1 GRDHTGAGPGPEPAP
16 GEHSGPG
23 ATRPPAGADRP
34 DAAAWPA
41 APAGR
46 GGTGDET
53 PTAGAGPHGAPGT
66 DGATP
71 PADEAEALAEAAPR
85 PADADREPAPTA
97 GHGSRPGT
105 GQDGAEGTEAPG
117 AAEAS
122 GDTTPAE
129 PNGDTAPP
137 ETNGDT
143 TPSKANGNA
152 TAAEPSG
159 DATPDTAAGSPTPT
173 GQDGPHHTET
183 NGDTAPPETNGNTAP
198 GKANGNATTAEPSG
212 DTAPADASGDTAP
225 NKTNGNTA
233 PDTAART
240 PAPAGQDGPHHTEAS
255 PRGGSGERAEVP
267 GASGGGGGAAGKGK
281 RSAAAEALAAA
292 VRAVESGERSAASF
306 FNDTPAARPVPP
318 TAPAAPV
325 REQARAAAPAS
336 APAPAPVR
344 RPSARP
350 APGPGGEIPGSGDV
364 RQVLAAGG
372 APETLAGQVAAV
384 LGERAA
390 EALREDPWQ
399 LLAVPG
405 VRPDQADGFARALL
419 GPACE
424 PGDERR
430 ALALTGWLLERAA
443 LEGHTALESSALREA
458 LAKVSVPDPDEAL
471 RTAIAEGAVLVFQDA
486 LDAPSGGARPP
497 AADDEE
503 AEQPVRVLLGLDRY
517 ALAEESLADGLARLA
532 GTFATPG
539 GGAAADD
546 APAGDPSA
554 PGWESAAA
562 AAPTAS
568 AAELIRTV
576 AAHGL
581 VVHSGGEAARA
592 EPAAL
597 VAAARAMGLRAY
609 AAAHSEDGRRR
620 LAASLGEAPAAGPE
634 AASAAVTVAA
644 LLADAA
650 GPGRDEEGALALDL
664 LAVLDAPQLDVETAA
679 MLVESLP
686 DGARLVLSGDPGV
699 LWSAGPGRV
708 FADLVAARR
717 CPQIVSRTPDPGPI
731 GELVSGIGIG
741 ELLQVEAPGKEVVIV
756 PVRDAGEAVH
766 RTVQLVADSV
776 PRAIGVPPEQT
787 QVITPGHGGAAG
799 TRALNAALKNRLNP
813 GPGRFGGF
821 DPGDR
826 VAYTPAPGRTVPG
839 TVVSADAEGLRLDCA
854 GAPVVVPRAEV
865 GELVR
870 HGWALT
876 AHQAAGMRWPAAVVV
891 LPGDATAGLTRSWVY
906 TAFGRGERHLSV
918 VHGADG
924 ALPRAVAEIPF
935 KDRTTRLRALLQAQ
949 VPAESAG

>member
-1 GRDHTGAGPGPEPAP
+1 M
-16 GEHSGPG
+16 
-23 ATRPPAGADRP
+23 
-34 DAAAWPA
+34 
-41 APAGR
+41 
-46 GGTGDET
+46 
-53 PTAGAGPHGAPGT
+53 
-66 DGATP
+66 
-71 PADEAEALAEAAPR
+71 
-85 PADADREPAPTA
+85 
-97 GHGSRPGT
+97 
-105 GQDGAEGTEAPG
+105 
-117 AAEAS
+117 
-122 GDTTPAE
+122 
-129 PNGDTAPP
+129 
-137 ETNGDT
+137 
-143 TPSKANGNA
+143 
-152 TAAEPSG
+152 
-159 DATPDTAAGSPTPT
+159 
-173 GQDGPHHTET
+173 
-183 NGDTAPPETNGNTAP
+183 
-198 GKANGNATTAEPSG
+198 
-212 DTAPADASGDTAP
+212 
-225 NKTNGNTA
+225 
-233 PDTAART
+233 
-240 PAPAGQDGPHHTEAS
+240 
-255 PRGGSGERAEVP
+255 
-267 GASGGGGGAAGKGK
+267 
-281 RSAAAEALAAA
+281 
-292 VRAVESGERSAASF
+292 ESGERSAASF
-306 FNDTPAARPVPP
+306 FNDAPARRPAAP
-318 TAPAAPV
+318 TAPAAPAAPV
-325 REQARAAAPAS
+325 HERPRAAAPAA
-336 APAPAPVR
+336 APAPGRP
-344 RPSARP
+344 PSARP

-372 APETLAGQVAAV
+372 APESLAGPVAET

-443 LEGHTALESSALREA
+443 LEGHTALESSTLRDA

-486 LDAPSGGARPP
+486 LDAPPGARPQ
-497 AADDEE
+497 AADDED

-517 ALAEESLADGLARLA
+517 ALAEESLADALARMA
-532 GTFATPG
+532 STFVPPQDGEAPTGGPG
-539 GGAAADD
+539 
-546 APAGDPSA
+546 APE
-554 PGWESAAA
+554 WESSAA

-568 AAELIRTV
+568 AAELVRTV

-581 VVHSGGEAARA
+581 VAHSGGEAARA

-597 VAAARAMGLRAY
+597 VAAARALGLRAY

-620 LAASLGEAPAAGPE
+620 LAASLGEAPGADPE
-634 AASAAVTVAA
+634 AASAAVTVAG
-644 LLADAA
+644 LLADAE

-664 LAVLDAPQLDVETAA
+664 LAVLDAPQLDVERAA

-699 LWSAGPGRV
+699 LGSAGPGRV

-717 CPQIVSRTPDPGPI
+717 CPQVVSRTPDPGPI

-741 ELLQVEAPGKEVVIV
+741 ELNQVEAPGKEVVIV

-776 PRAIGVPPEQT
+776 PRAIGIPAEQT

-799 TRALNAALKNRLNP
+799 TRALNAALKTRLNP
-813 GPGRFGGF
+813 GPGQFGGF

-854 GAPVVVPRAEV
+854 GSPVVVPRTEV

-876 AHQAAGMRWPAAVVV
+876 AHQAAGARWPAAVVV
-891 LPGDATAGLTRSWVY
+891 LPGDATAGLTRAWIY
-906 TAFGRGERHLSV
+906 TAFSRGERHLSV
-918 VHGADG
+918 VHGAEG

-935 KDRTTRLRALLQAQ
+935 KERTTRLRALLQAQ
-949 VPAESAG
+949 VPAGSTA

>member
-1 GRDHTGAGPGPEPAP
+1 ME
-16 GEHSGPG
+16 
-23 ATRPPAGADRP
+23 
-34 DAAAWPA
+34 
-41 APAGR
+41 
-46 GGTGDET
+46 
-53 PTAGAGPHGAPGT
+53 
-66 DGATP
+66 
-71 PADEAEALAEAAPR
+71 
-85 PADADREPAPTA
+85 
-97 GHGSRPGT
+97 SR
-105 GQDGAEGTEAPG
+105 EAPG

-122 GDTTPAE
+122 GDTALAETSGDATP
-129 PNGDTAPP
+129 DT
-137 ETNGDT
+137 
-143 TPSKANGNA
+143 ANGNA

-159 DATPDTAAGSPTPT
+159 
-173 GQDGPHHTET
+173 
-183 NGDTAPPETNGNTAP
+183 NTAP
-198 GKANGNATTAEPSG
+198 GE
-212 DTAPADASGDTAP
+212 
-225 NKTNGNTA
+225 TNGNTA

-240 PAPAGQDGPHHTEAS
+240 PAPAGQDGPHHTKTNGNATPPETNGDATPDTAGRTPAPAGQDRPHHTEPS

-318 TAPAAPV
+318 TAPAAPTAPTAPV
-325 REQARAAAPAS
+325 REQARAA

-486 LDAPSGGARPP
+486 LDAPAGGARPP
-497 AADDEE
+497 AADGEE

-539 GGAAADD
+539 GGAAADG

-717 CPQIVSRTPDPGPI
+717 CPQVVSRSPDPGPI

-839 TVVSADAEGLRLDCA
+839 TVISADAEGLRLDCA

>member
-1 GRDHTGAGPGPEPAP
+1 MSTDRLAGEAASAPEEADPKPAEAAAPAEPSGSGAPEPDGPGEPAAGAGPGPEPAP

-34 DAAAWPA
+34 DAAARPA
-41 APAGR
+41 APA
-46 GGTGDET
+46 
-53 PTAGAGPHGAPGT
+53 
-66 DGATP
+66 
-71 PADEAEALAEAAPR
+71 
-85 PADADREPAPTA
+85 
-97 GHGSRPGT
+97 
-105 GQDGAEGTEAPG
+105 
-117 AAEAS
+117 
-122 GDTTPAE
+122 
-129 PNGDTAPP
+129 
-137 ETNGDT
+137 
-143 TPSKANGNA
+143 
-152 TAAEPSG
+152 
-159 DATPDTAAGSPTPT
+159 
-173 GQDGPHHTET
+173 
-183 NGDTAPPETNGNTAP
+183 
-198 GKANGNATTAEPSG
+198 
-212 DTAPADASGDTAP
+212 
-225 NKTNGNTA
+225 
-233 PDTAART
+233 
-240 PAPAGQDGPHHTEAS
+240 AGQDGPHHTEAS

-267 GASGGGGGAAGKGK
+267 AASGGGGEATGKGK

-325 REQARAAAPAS
+325 REQARAAAPA
-336 APAPAPVR
+336 PAPVR

-350 APGPGGEIPGSGDV
+350 APGPGGEIPGSDDV

-486 LDAPSGGARPP
+486 LDAPAGGARPP

-539 GGAAADD
+539 GGAAADG

-620 LAASLGEAPAAGPE
+620 LAAALGEAPATGPE

-839 TVVSADAEGLRLDCA
+839 TVVSADTEGLRLDCA